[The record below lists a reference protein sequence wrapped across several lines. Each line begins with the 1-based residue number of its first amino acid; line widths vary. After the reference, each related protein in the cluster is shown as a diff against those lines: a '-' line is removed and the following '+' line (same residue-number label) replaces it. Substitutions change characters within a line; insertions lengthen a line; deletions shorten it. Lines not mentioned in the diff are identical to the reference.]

1 MYDQYEHLQIERRGR
16 ILTVTL
22 KSLGS
27 MNPIISAMH
36 GELSRIFHDIAKDRE
51 TDVVVLTGAG
61 DVFSAGGDIKSIVKN
76 LDNHARWIE
85 TMREARLII
94 EGLLLLDQPIIARLN
109 GHAIGLGATIAL
121 YCDLIVAVDSAMIGD
136 PHVKIGLVA
145 GDGGT
150 VIWPHHIGMARAK
163 EYLLL
168 GDSITAA
175 RAAEIGLINY
185 ALPAA
190 ELDAKV
196 NELADRLAAGAGVAV
211 RGTKR
216 AMNAILRQE
225 IADHMDGNLGL
236 ETLSHYSEDHRG
248 AVEAFAEK
256 RKYQFTGR

>member
-1 MYDQYEHLQIERRGR
+1 MYEQYEHLQIERRGK

-22 KSLGS
+22 KGTTP

-36 GELSRIFHDIAKDRE
+36 GELSHVFHRIATDRE

-76 LDNHARWIE
+76 LDNHARWLE
-85 TMREARLII
+85 TMREARLIV
-94 EGLLLLDQPIIARLN
+94 EGLTALDQPIIARVN
-109 GHAIGLGATIAL
+109 GHAVGLGATIAL
-121 YCDLIVAVDSAMIGD
+121 YCDLIVAVDTAMIGD

-145 GDGGT
+145 GDGGA

-163 EYLLL
+163 ESLLL
-168 GDSITAA
+168 GDSMTAA

-185 ALPAA
+185 AVPAA
-190 ELDAKV
+190 ELDRKV
-196 NELADRLAAGAGVAV
+196 DELADRLAAGAGVAI

-216 AMNAILRQE
+216 AMNAVLRKQ

-248 AVEAFAEK
+248 AVHAFAEK